1 MEENVEKLLELR
13 SKTKEEKENKKNE
26 LDSNLQNLEED
37 FKTYQTDNILE
48 KEAQREKFESL
59 KKEYEDKAKAEI
71 EQLEAEIDGQNRR
84 IGRELKD
91 MSAALIQEEYKAKK
105 ANEAQAEL
113 VAQAKAEL
121 EKAQEA
127 YNRSLMSMFHQGDM
141 QREDDNASFDQ
152 SQVTAAEEKYNK
164 LLAELNE
171 GKKREAELGKKI
183 ELVGQFLGKVS
194 VKDAKAEDIL
204 AAISGVEIKKE
215 KAEEET
221 EKATEE
227 PAQEGKAEPE
237 QTEPEEQVTPESEP
251 KADQDLENP
260 VAEEPNPLD
269 QDAEKINQDN
279 EDIAPEMPITEPDK
293 AHTIEVTGEFDIP
306 SDEAQGEVYPNP
318 YAEEEQEQPRTKIG
332 SLKEALEFIDTAFVK
347 NLELKEVKFDVRTG
361 KIDVVFK
368 NVRYDENGENPYE
381 IDESIS
387 VDLTDIEERK
397 VKDKQ
402 LRKQLKEKYGIELEE
417 HEDPYLVH
425 GINNAIDKYM
435 KNNGIE
441 NEKAVNEVR
450 ARLEEQ
456 YKEALEDGEGLTECS
471 IKYEKSEEGYISK
484 FGFKTLEKL
493 VTSYMRKVRDN
504 YLPNVTVADNID
516 TRTRF
521 EKVKD
526 FFTKI
531 LPSKVK
537 ALGSGKHTET
547 RDSQDEPQP
556 IGGEVF
562 GENEPE
568 KLNPIQKQRQD
579 VQEYMAE
586 QQEAKAKAQTQ
597 AIENSLMQNNVV
609 SGQELDGTTPRQ
621 IKTDKAVASQDER
634 DI

>member
-71 EQLEAEIDGQNRR
+71 EQLDAEIDGQNRR

-91 MSAALIQEEYKAKK
+91 MSGALIQEEYKTKK

-215 KAEEET
+215 KAEEEP

-227 PAQEGKAEPE
+227 PAQEE
-237 QTEPEEQVTPESEP
+237 QTETEQIESEEQVTPESEP

-269 QDAEKINQDN
+269 QDAE
-279 EDIAPEMPITEPDK
+279 DIAPEMPITEPDK

-306 SDEAQGEVYPNP
+306 SDKAKGEVYPNP

-556 IGGEVF
+556 VGGEVF

-568 KLNPIQKQRQD
+568 KLNSIQKQRQE
-579 VQEYMAE
+579 VQKQMAE
-586 QQEAKAKAQTQ
+586 QQAEKAKVQAE
-597 AIENSLMQNNVV
+597 AIENSLMQNKVI
-609 SGQELDGTTPRQ
+609 SKQELEENAPRQ
-621 IKTDKAVASQDER
+621 VKTDKAVASQDER

>member
-71 EQLEAEIDGQNRR
+71 EQLDAEIDGQNRR

-91 MSAALIQEEYKAKK
+91 MSGALIQEEYKTKK

-215 KAEEET
+215 KAEEEP

-227 PAQEGKAEPE
+227 PAQEE
-237 QTEPEEQVTPESEP
+237 QTETEQIESEEQVAPESEP

-269 QDAEKINQDN
+269 QDA

-306 SDEAQGEVYPNP
+306 SDEARGEVYPNP

-556 IGGEVF
+556 VGGEVF

-568 KLNPIQKQRQD
+568 KLNSIQKQRQE
-579 VQEYMAE
+579 VQKQMAE
-586 QQEAKAKAQTQ
+586 QQAEKAKVQAE
-597 AIENSLMQNNVV
+597 AIENSLMQNKVI
-609 SGQELDGTTPRQ
+609 SKQELEGNAPRQ
-621 IKTDKAVASQDER
+621 VKTDKAVASQDER

>member
-13 SKTKEEKENKKNE
+13 SKTKEEKKNKKNE

-113 VAQAKAEL
+113 VAQAKVEL

-171 GKKREAELGKKI
+171 GKKREADLGKKI

-194 VKDAKAEDIL
+194 VKDTEAEDIL

-215 KAEEET
+215 KAEEEP

-269 QDAEKINQDN
+269 QDAE
-279 EDIAPEMPITEPDK
+279 DIAPEMPITEPDK

-306 SDEAQGEVYPNP
+306 SDDAKGEVYPNP

-547 RDSQDEPQP
+547 RDAQDEPQP
-556 IGGEVF
+556 VGGEVF

-568 KLNPIQKQRQD
+568 KLNAIQKQRQD

-597 AIENSLMQNNVV
+597 AIENSLMQNNVI
-609 SGQELDGTTPRQ
+609 SGQELEGNAPRKV
-621 IKTDKAVASQDER
+621 KTDKAVASQDEP
-634 DI
+634 DIGDEH

>member
-13 SKTKEEKENKKNE
+13 SKTEEEKENKGKE
-26 LDSNLQNLEED
+26 LKSTLINLEED

-105 ANEAQAEL
+105 ANEEQAEL
-113 VAQAKAEL
+113 VAQAKVEL

-194 VKDAKAEDIL
+194 VKDTEAEDIL
-204 AAISGVEIKKE
+204 AAISGIEIKKE
-215 KAEEET
+215 KAEEEP

-251 KADQDLENP
+251 KA
-260 VAEEPNPLD
+260 
-269 QDAEKINQDN
+269 QDN

-306 SDEAQGEVYPNP
+306 SDEAKGKVYPNP

-547 RDSQDEPQP
+547 RDAQDEPKTVSVEDNATKQ
-556 IGGEVF
+556 
-562 GENEPE
+562 PE
-568 KLNPIQKQRQD
+568 KTDFLAPDKAEY
-579 VQEYMAE
+579 QELQAKKE
-586 QQEAKAKAQTQ
+586 AEAKEVTAEITSNLEKGGIVT
-597 AIENSLMQNNVV
+597 E
-609 SGQELDGTTPRQ
+609 QELEGNAPRQ
-621 IKTDKAVASQDER
+621 VKTDKAVASQDGQDR
-634 DI
+634 

>member
-71 EQLEAEIDGQNRR
+71 EQLDAEIDGQNRR

-91 MSAALIQEEYKAKK
+91 MSGALIQEEYKTKK

-215 KAEEET
+215 KAEEEP

-227 PAQEGKAEPE
+227 PAQEE
-237 QTEPEEQVTPESEP
+237 QTETEQIESEEQVAPESEP

-269 QDAEKINQDN
+269 QDA

-306 SDEAQGEVYPNP
+306 SDKAKGEVYPNP

-556 IGGEVF
+556 VGGEVF

-568 KLNPIQKQRQD
+568 KLNSIQKQRQE
-579 VQEYMAE
+579 VQKQMAE
-586 QQEAKAKAQTQ
+586 QQAEKAKVQAE
-597 AIENSLMQNNVV
+597 AIENSLMQNKVI
-609 SGQELDGTTPRQ
+609 SKQELEENAPRQ
-621 IKTDKAVASQDER
+621 VKTDKAVASQDER

>member
-13 SKTKEEKENKKNE
+13 SKTEEEKENKGKE
-26 LDSNLQNLEED
+26 LKSILINLEED

-48 KEAQREKFESL
+48 KESQREKFESL

-71 EQLEAEIDGQNRR
+71 EQLKAEIDGQNRR

-91 MSAALIQEEYKAKK
+91 MSGALIQEEYKTKK

-215 KAEEET
+215 KAEEEP

-227 PAQEGKAEPE
+227 PTQEE
-237 QTEPEEQVTPESEP
+237 QTETEQIESEEQVAPESEP

-269 QDAEKINQDN
+269 QVVAEINKDN

-306 SDEAQGEVYPNP
+306 SDEARGEVYPNP

-537 ALGSGKHTET
+537 ALGSGQHTET

-586 QQEAKAKAQTQ
+586 QQEAKAQTQ